1 MFQFRVGYNTLVLGM
16 GWVQPG
22 WVALG
27 WPLQFI
33 NFAKVGRKPG
43 IVRST
48 RATTRVQYVR
58 HPNFFS
64 GPPVEAFFFGPN
76 VSE

>member
-27 WPLQFI
+27 WG
-33 NFAKVGRKPG
+33 VGWFVANKNRKRG
-43 IVRST
+43 TQNKQQWS
-48 RATTRVQYVR
+48 
-58 HPNFFS
+58 
-64 GPPVEAFFFGPN
+64 
-76 VSE
+76 